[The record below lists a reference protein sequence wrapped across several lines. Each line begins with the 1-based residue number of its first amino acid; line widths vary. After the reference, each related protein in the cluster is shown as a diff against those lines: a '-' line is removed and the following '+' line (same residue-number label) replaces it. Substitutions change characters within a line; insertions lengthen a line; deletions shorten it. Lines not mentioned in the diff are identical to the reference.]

1 MWNAKSEQKNC
12 LGELTDN
19 AEAITMES
27 NAPAFDIV
35 SFYPENFKSKSVN
48 EPFIQKIMASVLP
61 DGEWI
66 PGDASK
72 SEPDY
77 FCNGTPFEFT
87 LASNSKKKGNFIQ
100 RYFGGTFS
108 SEDVEQDVCSYIYER
123 IKDKASKHYSVEGV
137 HLCVLCLLDLSRW
150 VSDYY
155 GSFAHDIVDWQRQEF
170 FIKLRDEFIKT
181 GLFANI
187 FIIFPDPCVTWWV
200 YDVLSEGRANRSLTD
215 AEIKS
220 GIIPFHMFKNYYEQ
234 FFPSEEGEP

>member
-1 MWNAKSEQKNC
+1 MDHNVPSYE
-12 LGELTDN
+12 
-19 AEAITMES
+19 
-27 NAPAFDIV
+27 IV
-35 SFYPENFKSKSVN
+35 SFYPKNFKSKSVN
-48 EPFIQKIMASVLP
+48 EPFIQKMMASVLP
-61 DGEWI
+61 VGEWSS
-66 PGDASK
+66 GDPDK
-72 SEPDY
+72 FEPDY
-77 FCNGTPFEFT
+77 FYNGTPFEFT
-87 LASNSKKKGNFIQ
+87 LASNSKRKNNFIQ
-100 RYFGGTFS
+100 RYFGGRFF
-108 SEDVEQDVCSYIYER
+108 SEDVEQDVFSYIYER
-123 IKDKASKHYSVEGV
+123 IQDKASRQYSVEGV
-137 HLCVLCLLDLSRW
+137 HLCVLCLLDLSGW